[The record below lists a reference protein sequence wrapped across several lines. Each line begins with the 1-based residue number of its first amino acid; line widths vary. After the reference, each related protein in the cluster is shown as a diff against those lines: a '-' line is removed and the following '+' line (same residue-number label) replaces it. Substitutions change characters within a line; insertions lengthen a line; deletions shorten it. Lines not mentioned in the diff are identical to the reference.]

1 MIPTKLN
8 SASGLQKFVFR
19 VQTSPSLEFCLLLKG
34 EDLLLV
40 DKVDEPEVFVEEAA
54 VLFDAGSKVSN
65 AHVLAAL
72 SLQAPQDGLFRKFGE
87 LHRQRAKA
95 VERFRTRS
103 LLEFC
108 PSEWIACVPRDRSIV
123 R

>member
-1 MIPTKLN
+1 M
-8 SASGLQKFVFR
+8 
-19 VQTSPSLEFCLLLKG
+19 QTSPSLEFCLLLKS

-54 VLFDAGSKVSN
+54 VLFDAGLKVGN
-65 AHVLAAL
+65 AHVLATL
-72 SLQAPQDGLFRKFGE
+72 SLQAPQEGLFGKFGE

-95 VERFRTRS
+95 VERFRVRS

-108 PSEWIACVPRDRSIV
+108 PGERIVRAKESIV
-123 R
+123 C